1 MLTLGVGRKCL
12 FCSNT
17 ADSKEH
23 LWADWILQSLKHRVP
38 IRQKIGKFPGKEF
51 RGPLTVKCVCES
63 CNSGWMSRLES
74 KAKPIIGPL
83 MHDLSY
89 ALDSSQQETVSV
101 WAIKTAMVLEATN
114 RRTRLTC
121 YTQHECEQLRLHSS
135 IPTRSLGWL
144 GRFAAS
150 GLVATGTDIW
160 LDIGGVSRAA
170 HGCVTTIVVG
180 HLALQFLT
188 VHFPAKYDG
197 EPLSINVSMA
207 RGMTCLLISGQSETP
222 LHGRPSCR
230 LRMAGRD
237 HTFLFAIDGSTARL
251 SDCERSCFLFL
262 DSPTVKSMIITSKLA
277 EDTSGCLHSL
287 TAGPTSVIKN
297 LAFRTLF
304 QL

>member
-1 MLTLGVGRKCL
+1 
-12 FCSNT
+12 
-17 ADSKEH
+17 
-23 LWADWILQSLKHRVP
+23 
-38 IRQKIGKFPGKEF
+38 
-51 RGPLTVKCVCES
+51 
-63 CNSGWMSRLES
+63 MSRLES

-101 WAIKTAMVLEATN
+101 WAIKTAIVLEAIN

-197 EPLSINVSMA
+197 EPLSINCLDGPWNDLLVDLWPIRNSAAWPPKLSFTNGGA
-207 RGMTCLLISGQSETP
+207 RPYIS
-222 LHGRPSCR
+222 
-230 LRMAGRD
+230 LRDRWKYGKA
-237 HTFLFAIDGSTARL
+237 
-251 SDCERSCFLFL
+251 
-262 DSPTVKSMIITSKLA
+262 V
-277 EDTSGCLHSL
+277 
-287 TAGPTSVIKN
+287 
-297 LAFRTLF
+297 
-304 QL
+304 